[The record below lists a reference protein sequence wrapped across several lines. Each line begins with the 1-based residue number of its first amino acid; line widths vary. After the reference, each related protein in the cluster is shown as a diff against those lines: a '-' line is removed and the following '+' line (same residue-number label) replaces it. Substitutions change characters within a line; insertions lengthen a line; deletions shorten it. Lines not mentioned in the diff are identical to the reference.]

1 MVQRDLTSSK
11 KANFRKP
18 TTQYAKSGNIN
29 IAYQV
34 FGSGSVDLVYI
45 PGWIS
50 NIDLMWQCPELVQ
63 FLRELGKVARVI
75 LFDKRGTGLSD
86 RIVELST
93 LEERMEDIR
102 AVMDAVQS
110 QKAVLF
116 GHSEGG
122 SAAAL
127 FSATYPERVIS
138 LIMFGAF
145 AKRRYS
151 EDYPWAPT
159 DEKRQE
165 VYDMIENQWGS
176 GEMNLEILAPSKAK
190 DDVFMDWLADYF
202 RSGAS
207 PGAALLLTK
216 MNTQVDIRDILKS
229 IRVPTLIMQ
238 RKNDIDVQ
246 IEEGRFL
253 SGQINRSKLVEFD
266 GEDHLFW
273 IGNTDDVLSEINDFI
288 LNVKPKENYNRQLL
302 TILLMK
308 LDQGTSEKSISDIK
322 DTVSKHNGAFLNSY
336 ERLTATFKGPSSAV
350 YCGLDLVDKI
360 KDLNLPSG
368 VGIHLM
374 EVDSNSIGSFDIENE
389 QCIQYLLDCVA
400 PKQVMVTQS
409 VKYLL
414 SGTGL
419 KFTEWPSKFQYQG
432 GDLISLFAVS
442 DPSLLVN
449 SSSLPRNNAF
459 LESLMDCIYAHM
471 NDELSVYTLCK
482 AVGISERQLQR
493 KLKVIT
499 HKSPVQFISSVR
511 LHKAKELLLSK
522 TLGIGEVAFKIG
534 FSSPSYFSK
543 KFREEF
549 GYSPS
554 DLANQVSST

>member
-1 MVQRDLTSSK
+1 MFSK
-11 KANFRKP
+11 NLNDQADFKKP
-18 TTQYAKSGNIN
+18 ATHYAKSGSIN

-63 FLRELGKVARVI
+63 FLTDLGKVARVI

-86 RIVELST
+86 RVVELST
-93 LEERMEDIR
+93 LEERMEDISV
-102 AVMDAVQS
+102 VMDAVRS

-127 FSATYPERVIS
+127 FSATYPERVSS

-159 DEKRQE
+159 EEKRQE
-165 VYDMIENQWGS
+165 VYDMIAGQWGS
-176 GEMNLEILAPSKAK
+176 GEMNLEMLAPSKAN
-190 DDVFMDWLADYF
+190 DQVFMEWLADYF

-229 IRVPTLIMQ
+229 IRVPTLVMQ

-253 SGQINRSKLVEFD
+253 AERIEESKLVEFE

-273 IGNTDDVLSEINDFI
+273 IGNTEEVLSEVRNFI
-288 LNVKPKENYNRQLL
+288 LQVKPIESYNRQLL

-308 LDQGTSEKSISDIK
+308 FDQDTTEQNIADVSEI
-322 DTVSKHNGAFLNSY
+322 VNKHNGTLLYSHPG
-336 ERLTATFKGPSSAV
+336 LTVTFKGPSTAV
-350 YCGLDLVDKI
+350 YCGLDLLNVI
-360 KDLNLPSG
+360 NSLNLVSG

-374 EVDSNSIGSFDIENE
+374 EVDSDSISTFNVENE
-389 QCIQYLLDCVA
+389 QCIQALLDCVA
-400 PKQVMVTQS
+400 PSQIMITQS

-419 KFTEWPSKFQYQG
+419 NFTEWHSKFQCQG
-432 GDLISLFAVS
+432 GDLISLFVVS
-442 DPSLLVN
+442 DPSLSLN
-449 SSSLPRNNAF
+449 ESSLPRNNAF
-459 LESLMDCIYAHM
+459 LEALMECIYTHM

-511 LHKAKELLLSK
+511 LHKAKELLLSR

-543 KFREEF
+543 KFKEEF

-554 DLANQVSST
+554 DLTNQASTA